1 MKELEEEVKSLS
13 VLETQTETQ
22 RLREQLFKCRRSET
36 QKEREN
42 IYLQGQLLL
51 AADTIAGKSRKL
63 LPTS

>member
-42 IYLQGQLLL
+42 VYLQGQLLL
-51 AADTIAGKSRKL
+51 AADTIAGMSRKL